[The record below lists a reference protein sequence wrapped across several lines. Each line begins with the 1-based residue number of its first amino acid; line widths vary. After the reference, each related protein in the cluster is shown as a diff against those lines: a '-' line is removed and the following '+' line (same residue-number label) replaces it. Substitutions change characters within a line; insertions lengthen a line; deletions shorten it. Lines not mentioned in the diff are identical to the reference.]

1 MNKIVEFV
9 KTNRFNV
16 TAWGVTALLVAALL
30 GSAFWWTQVGAA
42 PPASRPIPT
51 AKPGQNQASVGLPA
65 PVANSVTFPGI
76 GRALQLKTNAPTR
89 PRMDPVMY
97 TVSRG
102 DAMYS
107 IAKQFNVKVDS
118 IIYSNKGVIKYD
130 NPQFLTPGLELTIPP
145 VDGMYYT
152 WKDGDTFE
160 SVAAKASVSTK
171 VKPEDI
177 INFPGN
183 NIDLTDPKV
192 KPGTLIFIPGGSRTL
207 FDWSQLMPTI
217 SRVNNGSTGTS
228 DFGHGA
234 CAAAGP
240 VDNTFHS
247 PTNSLAISGYDYSP
261 SHLGIDLA
269 ATQGTP
275 IYAAAAGIV
284 TMAQGGDNYGYG
296 NVVQIDH
303 GNGFVSLYAHLSQI
317 NVTPCEI
324 VGGGTLIGLAGSTGH
339 AEGAHLHFEIRIGG
353 ANVNPHNYLQ

>member
-1 MNKIVEFV
+1 MNKILQFL
-9 KTNRFNV
+9 KANRFNV
-16 TAWGVTALLVAALL
+16 TSWGVTALVVAALL
-30 GSAFWWTQVGAA
+30 GSTFWWTQVGAA
-42 PPASRPIPT
+42 SPATRPIPT
-51 AKPGQNQASVGLPA
+51 AQPGQNQTSVSLPA
-65 PVANSVTFPGI
+65 PVTNSVEFPGI
-76 GRALQLKTNAPTR
+76 GRALQLKTNIPER
-89 PRMDPVMY
+89 PRMDPVKY

-107 IAKQFNVKVDS
+107 IAKQFNIKVDS

-130 NPQFLTPGLELTIPP
+130 NPQFLTPGLQLLIPP
-145 VDGMYYT
+145 TDGMYYT

-160 SVAAKASVSTK
+160 SVAAKSSVIAK

-183 NIDLTDPKV
+183 NIDLTDPQV
-192 KPGTLIFIPGGSRTL
+192 KPGTIIFIPGGSRTL

-228 DFGHGA
+228 DFGGGG
-234 CAAAGP
+234 CATGGP
-240 VDNTFHS
+240 VDNVFHS

-269 ATQGTP
+269 ATEGTP

-296 NVVQIDH
+296 NVIQIDH
-303 GNGFVSLYAHLSQI
+303 GNGFVTLYAHLSQI
-317 NVTPCEI
+317 NVSRCEI
-324 VGGGTLIGLAGSTGH
+324 VGAGSLIGLAGATGH

-353 ANVNPHNYLQ
+353 SNVNPHDYLQ